1 MADRILFH
9 AGFHKSGTTALQ
21 YCFDKNRKALK
32 LNGINYLV
40 TTGRAHHR
48 PAWSLTE
55 RIWGWK
61 EQGGE
66 QIPARVWGDFA
77 ARVRKS
83 SGTLLISSEFF
94 SEANADQVVKV
105 KRDLGSA
112 PTEVVFTVRPFAKV
126 LASSYQQFLKYG
138 IKLRYEQWLEEMFH
152 NRQNSRHTPTFWQ
165 RAAVSEVVTRW
176 TDVFGASNISVL
188 LADEEKPHF
197 IFDEF
202 TRLLG
207 LSEGF
212 LQPSEVGGNRS
223 MTADEVEL
231 LWRVN
236 NRFDR
241 NRGWDEYRAM
251 IREGYVHYLADETQA
266 LPGSARL
273 LTPKWAID
281 EAKKIQDLD
290 LARLKYLGVKISGD
304 ERGFGN
310 PVVPEGSNAPVSEI
324 DLDRVAQILVSYDL
338 QAIERFPLRILIQ
351 ELKRRIRRYV
361 RRKRKGV
368 I

>member
-21 YCFDKNRKALK
+21 HCFDKNRKVLK
-32 LNGINYLV
+32 SNGVNYLV

-48 PAWSLTE
+48 QAWSLTE

-61 EQGGE
+61 DQGGE
-66 QIPARVWGDFA
+66 RIPAKVWHDFA
-77 ARVRKS
+77 LRVKKS
-83 SGTLLISSEFF
+83 NGIVLISSEFF
-94 SEANADQVVKV
+94 SEASGDQVLKIA
-105 KRDLGSA
+105 RDLGSGV
-112 PTEVVFTVRPFAKV
+112 TEVVFTVRPFVKV

-138 IKLRYEQWLEEMFH
+138 IKLRYEEWLEEMFH
-152 NRQNSRHTPTFWQ
+152 NRQKSRHTPTFWQ
-165 RAAVSEVVTRW
+165 RAAVSEVVKRW
-176 TDVFGASNISVL
+176 TKVFGAQNISIL
-188 LADEEKPHF
+188 LANEEKPRF

-207 LSEGF
+207 LDQGI
-212 LQPSEVGGNRS
+212 LVPSELGGNRS
-223 MTADEVEL
+223 LTADEVEL

-236 NRFDR
+236 NHFDR

-251 IREGYVHYLADETQA
+251 IREGFVHFLADETQV
-266 LPGSARL
+266 LPDSARL
-273 LTPKWAID
+273 LTPKWAVD
-281 EAKKIQDLD
+281 EAKKIQESD
-290 LARLKYLGVKISGD
+290 LAQLKHLGVKISGD
-304 ERGFGN
+304 QKAYGN
-310 PVVPEGSNAPVSEI
+310 AFVSQGSNASITVI

-338 QAIERFPLRILIQ
+338 QAIRRFPSKTLIQ

-368 I
+368 K